1 MNQID
6 NVLSILDES
15 FLNKEFPLLDNGN
28 FDFAKGKLSLF
39 TREENWLITI
49 QLFGLSKV
57 GPSIDFFA
65 IGHDLKNG
73 SINFLLD
80 ELFDFVDHHHEIID
94 DDEIEH
100 GFTKHPLRIRL
111 NGDYFHVQIP
121 ESCQA
126 DVTEEN
132 EWITLLREMAKH
144 QDLLDSLWM
153 TDQEQFDI
161 VQHVYDKP
169 LYTTESWFHPETYSQ
184 LPSQSPFFQSVA
196 KSLIYQDPTCIVNI
210 NTNTDW
216 RLWSDFD
223 TVEYF

>member
-39 TREENWLITI
+39 VGKGNWLITI
-49 QLFGLSKV
+49 QLFGLSNL
-57 GPSIDFFA
+57 GPAIDFFA
-65 IGHDLKNG
+65 IGHELNNG
-73 SINFLLD
+73 STHFLLD

-94 DDEIEH
+94 DNEIEP
-100 GFTKHPLRIRL
+100 GFTEQPLRIKL
-111 NGDYFHVQIP
+111 DGDYFNVQIP
-121 ESCQA
+121 ESCRA
-126 DVTEEN
+126 NITEEN

-144 QDLLDSLWM
+144 RDLLDGLWM

-169 LYTTESWFHPETYSQ
+169 LYTTESWFHPETDGQ

-223 TVEYF
+223 SVEYF

>member
-1 MNQID
+1 M
-6 NVLSILDES
+6 
-15 FLNKEFPLLDNGN
+15 
-28 FDFAKGKLSLF
+28 
-39 TREENWLITI
+39 ITI

-57 GPSIDFFA
+57 GPAIDFFA
-65 IGHDLKNG
+65 IGHELNNG
-73 SINFLLD
+73 SIHFLLD

-94 DDEIEH
+94 DDEIEP

-153 TDQEQFDI
+153 TDREQFDI

-169 LYTTESWFHPETYSQ
+169 LYTTGSWFHPETHSQ
-184 LPSQSPFFQSVA
+184 LPSRSPFFQSVA

>member
-1 MNQID
+1 M
-6 NVLSILDES
+6 
-15 FLNKEFPLLDNGN
+15 
-28 FDFAKGKLSLF
+28 
-39 TREENWLITI
+39 
-49 QLFGLSKV
+49 
-57 GPSIDFFA
+57 
-65 IGHDLKNG
+65 
-73 SINFLLD
+73 
-80 ELFDFVDHHHEIID
+80 DHHHEIID
-94 DDEIEH
+94 DYEIEH

-169 LYTTESWFHPETYSQ
+169 LYTTESWFHPETHSQ
-184 LPSQSPFFQSVA
+184 L
-196 KSLIYQDPTCIVNI
+196 LVNLLFSI
-210 NTNTDW
+210 
-216 RLWSDFD
+216 SCEEFD
-223 TVEYF
+223 LSRSNMHCKYKHEH